1 MCELFAMSS
10 RVPATLGFSL
20 ERLARHGGAE
30 GPHRDGWGVAFYEGS
45 DCLLL
50 REPRPASE
58 SPLMHF
64 MERQG
69 LRTQLG
75 LCHIRLATFGKLAL
89 RNTQPFARELAGRMH
104 VFAHNGDMP
113 TLADQAY
120 RPSAQFMR
128 IGDSDSEQAF
138 CGLMMALAPIWQ
150 DAQGRVPALSAR
162 LAVIADYASKLR
174 GLGSANFIYA
184 DSDAL
189 FVHAD
194 RRTQPDGKLRAPGLY
209 LLQRY
214 CWRTAPELHDAGVNL
229 TSIRQDVALVA
240 SVPLTDERWEPLG
253 EGDLIAL
260 KDGLCFGAD
269 GRQSDPETVTRG
281 HPLSEVVSGAW
292 PMDGDTGAGDAG
304 GDAPRCSSGVLA
316 CSLDGSD

>member
-30 GPHRDGWGVAFYEGS
+30 GPHRDGWGLAFYEGR

-58 SPLMHF
+58 SPLMQF

-69 LRTQLG
+69 LRTKLG
-75 LCHIRLATFGKLAL
+75 LCHIRLATFGVLAL
-89 RNTQPFARELAGRMH
+89 RNTQPFARELGGRMH

-113 TLADQAY
+113 SLAHLTSE
-120 RPSAQFMR
+120 RPARFAPV
-128 IGDSDSEQAF
+128 GDSDSERAF
-138 CGLMMALAPIWQ
+138 CGLMTALAPIWD
-150 DAQGRVPALSAR
+150 DALEEVPALSTR
-162 LAVIADYASKLR
+162 LAVIAAYARELR
-174 GLGSANFIYA
+174 ALGSANFIYS

-194 RRTQPDGKLRAPGLY
+194 RRTQPDGRLRAPGLY

-214 CWRTAPELHDAGVNL
+214 CWRSTPELEDAGVNL

-260 KDGLCFGAD
+260 RDGLCFAAD
-269 GRQSDPETVTRG
+269 GAQVEPEHAAG
-281 HPLSEVVSGAW
+281 HQPLPLVS
-292 PMDGDTGAGDAG
+292 
-304 GDAPRCSSGVLA
+304 
-316 CSLDGSD
+316 

>member
-30 GPHRDGWGVAFYEGS
+30 GPHRDGWGLAFYEGR

-58 SPLMHF
+58 SPLMQF

-69 LRTQLG
+69 LRTKLG
-75 LCHIRLATFGKLAL
+75 LCHIRLATFGVLAL
-89 RNTQPFARELAGRMH
+89 RNTQPFARELGGRMH

-113 TLADQAY
+113 SLAHLTSE
-120 RPSAQFMR
+120 RPARFAPV
-128 IGDSDSEQAF
+128 GDSDSERAF
-138 CGLMMALAPIWQ
+138 CGLMTALAPIWD
-150 DAQGRVPALSAR
+150 DALEEVPALSTR
-162 LAVIADYASKLR
+162 LAVIAAYARELR
-174 GLGSANFIYA
+174 ALGSANFIYS

-194 RRTQPDGKLRAPGLY
+194 RRTQPDGRLRAPGLY

-214 CWRTAPELHDAGVNL
+214 CWRSAPELEDAGVNL

-260 KDGLCFGAD
+260 RDGLCFAAD
-269 GRQSDPETVTRG
+269 GAQVEPEHAAG
-281 HPLSEVVSGAW
+281 HQPLPLVS
-292 PMDGDTGAGDAG
+292 
-304 GDAPRCSSGVLA
+304 
-316 CSLDGSD
+316 

>member
-30 GPHRDGWGVAFYEGS
+30 GPHRDGWGLAFYEGA

-58 SPLMHF
+58 SPLMQF

-69 LRTQLG
+69 LRTKLG
-75 LCHIRLATFGKLAL
+75 LCHIRLATFGVLAL
-89 RNTQPFARELAGRMH
+89 RNTQPFARELGGRMH

-113 TLADQAY
+113 SLAHLTSEPPA
-120 RPSAQFMR
+120 RFAPV
-128 IGDSDSEQAF
+128 GDSDSERAF
-138 CGLMMALAPIWQ
+138 CGLMTELAPVWD
-150 DAQGRVPALSAR
+150 DAAGQLPALSTR
-162 LAVIADYASKLR
+162 LAVIAAYAQELR
-174 GLGSANFIYA
+174 ALGSANFIYS

-194 RRTQPDGKLRAPGLY
+194 RRTQPDGRVRAPGLY

-214 CWRTAPELHDAGVNL
+214 CWRSAPELEDAGVNL

-260 KDGLCFGAD
+260 RDGLCFAAD
-269 GRQSDPETVTRG
+269 GAQVEPEQAAGRQ
-281 HPLSEVVSGAW
+281 PLPLVS
-292 PMDGDTGAGDAG
+292 
-304 GDAPRCSSGVLA
+304 
-316 CSLDGSD
+316 